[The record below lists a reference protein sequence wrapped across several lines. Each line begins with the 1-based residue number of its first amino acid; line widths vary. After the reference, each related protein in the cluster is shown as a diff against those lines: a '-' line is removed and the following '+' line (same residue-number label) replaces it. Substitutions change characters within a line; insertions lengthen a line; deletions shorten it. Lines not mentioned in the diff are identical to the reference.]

1 MMEITSDVSG
11 MVWDALLSVEGG
23 LPDDILLSI
32 PESVL
37 LERDG
42 EAAIRHIGARVL
54 TTSDQSVAALS
65 SWYNDPTPLV
75 KPSAITHSLM
85 EWLRV
90 TEQLKADGAEPSAV
104 QQRISLMALMGR
116 IPEVARAIEALQAM
130 HDTVTVQHLVK
141 AIERIGNRHSSLS
154 NQKRAIAM
162 MVGGAEDTDG
172 GSSSGGGSGR
182 SRRQRETALVA
193 VKKPKFGRCKFHDH
207 SSCKYGERCRF
218 NHVGEAGN
226 GHPPPAGH
234 SAPQAYTPP
243 PAAAEADATEAA
255 VANLAEVLSRMLA
268 GVAART
274 CISVALVA
282 DVLSSSLQRRMTRR
296 RNEYSHSS
304 CDAPAG
310 TTDINLVTGS
320 NMGGVNVLTGS
331 ALSVR
336 VVCDTAATMPV
347 AGADLQGLVGTLNK
361 TPVTIALETADG
373 TTIVTEAVDVPN
385 AKGLMN
391 KSLVVKNCARS
402 LCHVVAVCESQ
413 SLGFQI
419 DSGATGATFLS
430 DESTFLELEREGDF
444 FTFEVPTESDYESCD
459 EGSLESWNGGG
470 VPIESEWSCVEC
482 TDDHAAVLL
491 ASSGSVQSAFVAKFD
506 LVQHCADGIAH
517 TMRSARGVYRLV

>member
-1 MMEITSDVSG
+1 M
-11 MVWDALLSVEGG
+11 EGG

-162 MVGGAEDTDG
+162 MVGGTEDTDG
-172 GSSSGGGSGR
+172 GPSSGGGGGGGR

-234 SAPQAYTPP
+234 FAPQAYTPP
-243 PAAAEADATEAA
+243 PAAAEADAIETA
-255 VANLAEVLSRMLA
+255 VANLAEVLPRVLA
-268 GVAART
+268 GVAARA

-282 DVLSSSLQRRMTRR
+282 DVLSSTLQRRMARR

-304 CDAPAG
+304 CGASPG
-310 TTDINLVTGS
+310 TTDGVINLTTGP
-320 NMGGVNVLTGS
+320 NKGGDDVLTGS

-347 AGADLQGLVGTLNK
+347 AGADLQGLVSTLNK
-361 TPVTIALETADG
+361 TPVTVALETADG
-373 TTIVTEAVDVPN
+373 TAVVTEAVDVPN

-391 KSLVVKNCARS
+391 RSLVVKNCARS
-402 LCHVVAVCESQ
+402 LCPVVAVCESQ

-419 DSGATGATFLS
+419 DSGATGARFLS
-430 DESTFLELEREGDF
+430 GESTFLELEGR
-444 FTFEVPTESDYESCD
+444 
-459 EGSLESWNGGG
+459 
-470 VPIESEWSCVEC
+470 
-482 TDDHAAVLL
+482 
-491 ASSGSVQSAFVAKFD
+491 
-506 LVQHCADGIAH
+506 
-517 TMRSARGVYRLV
+517 